1 MKVEDHQLGY
11 LMIEHG
17 KYLLSIKKNQGIF
30 RVIHSVV
37 IVVISRSRT
46 GERSDQFKCLDDN
59 ECVIGNNYCVDEEK
73 GGICLNIDGSFTCT
87 CQEGYTGD
95 GNDYQKY
102 TRLTQSGSGSKL
114 IYDY

>member
-1 MKVEDHQLGY
+1 MGY

-17 KYLLSIKKNQGIF
+17 KYLLSIKKNQGIV

-59 ECVIGNNYCVDEEK
+59 ECAIGNNYCVDKDK
-73 GGICLNIDGSFTCT
+73 GGLCLNIDGSFTCT
-87 CQEGYTGD
+87 CKEGYTGD

-102 TRLTQSGSGSKL
+102 TRLTQSGSGSKW
-114 IYDY
+114 IYDLMKNLV